1 VVEVSALDQL
11 DYYLTS
17 LDELGGI
24 LIDADQSASVG
35 KGVLRL
41 TLGTILASKGAIFLY
56 HHKNDEL
63 SILASQGL
71 KKRKP
76 FSSPKKL
83 TDQSVKHR
91 YGHID
96 LERPP
101 TWITG
106 ELKKC
111 ILESGAK
118 IMVPLFHKD
127 RLLGLL
133 CVGKKFMGE
142 AYTNAEIKILEIVA
156 NHLTKALYNYELIQ
170 SVDEKGK
177 QLNLKLLELE
187 TLFDIS
193 VAISSVLDVD
203 ELGEEI
209 LWRSVGILNASKG
222 MMLMPKEN
230 SPILEPN
237 SSFNWEE
244 TTVLISKKLTIFKK
258 IEDLKSGVILAPG
271 DKNSLQ
277 KKLGED
283 HIIIAPLQAKG
294 TVLGYMLLCNKE
306 TRHGVEAFT
315 KMDLDL
321 LSALCNQAAVAL
333 DNARLFRDIK
343 EAKQFNESILGSIA
357 TGVIT
362 LDPLGEIDSINQAG
376 IKILKTKM
384 DEIVGNHYMY
394 MFEKDADIIGLI
406 QKVEIENTIHSE
418 INMSFLTVSKDAVVN
433 VSAAPRIDI
442 GGNIKGLVIAIEDIT
457 DVSKVKNT
465 FKRYVSKQV
474 VDELLDDDS
483 KLNLGG
489 EKREVTIL
497 FSDIR
502 GFTSMSEKMSPENVV
517 SSLNEYFSD
526 MIDIVFKYNG
536 TLDKI
541 IGDELMIVYGAPI
554 SAENDTERAVT
565 TAVEMQKQITRL
577 NKIRKKRKDP
587 PITVGI
593 GINRGVVVSGN
604 VGSRDMMDYTVI
616 GDTVNL
622 GARLCSAAGPGEI
635 LVSSS
640 AWKET
645 RKLYSYKELEPIKV
659 KGKKNKVSVYRIEYE
674 SKKLVLKGQNPTKK

>member
-1 VVEVSALDQL
+1 VVEVSAVDQL

-17 LDELGGI
+17 LDELGEI

-41 TLGTILASKGAIFLY
+41 TLGTVMASKGAIFLY
-56 HHKNDEL
+56 HHNSDQL

-71 KKRKP
+71 KKRNP

-83 TDQSVKHR
+83 SSESVKHR
-91 YGHID
+91 YGHIE
-96 LERPP
+96 LESPP
-101 TWITG
+101 SWITG

-111 ILESGAK
+111 ILESGGK
-118 IMVPLFHKD
+118 ILAPLFHKD

-156 NHLTKALYNYELIQ
+156 SHLTKALYNYELIQ
-170 SVDEKGK
+170 NVDEKGK

-237 SSFNWEE
+237 SSFNWEDSDA
-244 TTVLISKKLTIFKK
+244 LISKKLTIFKK
-258 IEDLKSGVILAPG
+258 IDDSKSGVILTPE

-283 HIIIAPLQAKG
+283 HVIIAPIQAKENI
-294 TVLGYMLLCNKE
+294 LGYMVLCNKE

-315 KMDLDL
+315 QTDLDL
-321 LSALCNQAAVAL
+321 LSALCNQGAVAL
-333 DNARLFRDIK
+333 DNARLFKDIT

-362 LDPLGEIDSINQAG
+362 LDPLGEIDSINRAG
-376 IKILKTKM
+376 MNILKM
-384 DEIVGNHYMY
+384 NRDETVGNHYMY
-394 MFEKDADIIGLI
+394 LFEKDMEIIGLI
-406 QKVEIENTIHSE
+406 QRVEMENTTHSE
-418 INMSFLTVSKDAVVN
+418 INMSFLTVSKEAVVN
-433 VSAAPRIDI
+433 VSAAPRIDPN
-442 GGNIKGLVIAIEDIT
+442 GSVRGLVIAIEDIT

-474 VDELLDDDS
+474 VDELLDDDA

-489 EKREVTIL
+489 EEREVTIL

-502 GFTSMSEKMSPENVV
+502 GFTSMSENMSPENVV
-517 SSLNEYFSD
+517 STLNEYFSD

-554 SAENDTERAVT
+554 SAEDDTQRAVT
-565 TAVEMQKQITRL
+565 TAVEMQKQIICL
-577 NKIRKKRKDP
+577 NKKRKKRKDM
-587 PITVGI
+587 PISAGI
-593 GINRGVVVSGN
+593 GINRGIVVSGN
-604 VGSRDMMDYTVI
+604 IGSRDMMDYTVI

-635 LVSSS
+635 LVSSTV
-640 AWKET
+640 WKET
-645 RKLYSYKELEPIKV
+645 QKYYSYKKLEPIKV
-659 KGKKNKVSVYRIEYE
+659 KGKKNKVSIYRIEHD
-674 SKKLVLKGQNPTKK
+674 G

>member
-1 VVEVSALDQL
+1 MVEVSALDQL

-17 LDELGGI
+17 LGELGEI
-24 LIDADQSASVG
+24 LIDADKSASVG

-41 TLGTILASKGAIFLY
+41 TLGTVMASKGAIFLY
-56 HHKNDEL
+56 HHKSDQL

-71 KKRKP
+71 KKRNL

-83 TDQSVKHR
+83 SSQSVKHR
-91 YGHID
+91 YGHIE
-96 LERPP
+96 LAPP
-101 TWITG
+101 PSWITG

-111 ILESGAK
+111 ILESGGK
-118 IMVPLFHKD
+118 ILAPLFHKD

-142 AYTNAEIKILEIVA
+142 AYTGAEIKILEIVA

-170 SVDEKGK
+170 NVDEKGK

-237 SSFNWEE
+237 SSFNWEGFDA
-244 TTVLISKKLTIFKK
+244 LISKKLTIFKK
-258 IEDLKSGVILAPG
+258 IEDSKSGVILTPG

-283 HIIIAPLQAKG
+283 HVIIVPIQAKENI
-294 TVLGYMLLCNKE
+294 LGYMVLCNKE
-306 TRHGVEAFT
+306 TRHGVDAFT
-315 KMDLDL
+315 QTDLDL
-321 LSALCNQAAVAL
+321 LSALCNQGAVAL
-333 DNARLFRDIK
+333 DNARLFKDIT

-362 LDPLGEIDSINQAG
+362 LDPLGEIDSINRAG
-376 IKILKTKM
+376 MNILKMNK
-384 DEIVGNHYMY
+384 DETVGNHYMY
-394 MFEKDADIIGLI
+394 LFEKDMEIIGLI
-406 QKVEIENTIHSE
+406 QKVEMDNATHSE
-418 INMSFLTVSKDAVVN
+418 INMSFLTVSKETVVN
-433 VSAAPRIDI
+433 VSAAPRIDPS
-442 GGNIKGLVIAIEDIT
+442 GSVRGLVIAIEDIT

-474 VDELLDDDS
+474 VDELLDDDA

-489 EKREVTIL
+489 EEREVTIL

-502 GFTSMSEKMSPENVV
+502 GFTSMSENMSPENVV
-517 SSLNEYFSD
+517 STLNEYFSD

-554 SAENDTERAVT
+554 SAEDDTQRAVA
-565 TAVEMQKQITRL
+565 TAVEMQKQIIRL
-577 NKIRKKRKDP
+577 NKKRRKRKEI
-587 PITVGI
+587 PISAGI
-593 GINRGVVVSGN
+593 GINRGIVVSGN
-604 VGSRDMMDYTVI
+604 IGSRDMMDYTVI

-635 LVSSS
+635 LVSSTV
-640 AWKET
+640 WKET
-645 RKLYSYKELEPIKV
+645 PKHYSYKKLEPIKV
-659 KGKKNKVSVYRIEYE
+659 KGKKNKVSVYLIEHD
-674 SKKLVLKGQNPTKK
+674 S

>member
-1 VVEVSALDQL
+1 MVEVSAVDQL

-17 LDELGGI
+17 LDELGEI

-41 TLGTILASKGAIFLY
+41 TLGTVMASKGAIFLY
-56 HHKNDEL
+56 HPKSDQL

-71 KKRKP
+71 KKRNP
-76 FSSPKKL
+76 FPSPKNLSDKSL
-83 TDQSVKHR
+83 KHR

-96 LERPP
+96 LDKNHS
-101 TWITG
+101 WITG
-106 ELKKC
+106 KLKKC
-111 ILESGAK
+111 ILELSAK
-118 IMVPLFHKD
+118 ILVPLFHKD
-127 RLLGLL
+127 RLLGAL

-142 AYTNAEIKILEIVA
+142 AYTSAEIKILEIVA

-170 SVDEKGK
+170 NVDEKGK

-237 SSFNWEE
+237 SSFNWED
-244 TTVLISKKLTIFKK
+244 TDALISKKLTIFKK
-258 IEDLKSGVILAPG
+258 IDDSKLGAILTPE

-283 HIIIAPLQAKG
+283 HVIIAPIQAKENI
-294 TVLGYMLLCNKE
+294 LGYMVLCNKE

-315 KMDLDL
+315 QTDLDL
-321 LSALCNQAAVAL
+321 LSALCNQGAVAL
-333 DNARLFRDIK
+333 DNARLFKDIT

-357 TGVIT
+357 TSVIT
-362 LDPLGEIDSINQAG
+362 LDPLGEIDSINEAG
-376 IKILKTKM
+376 MNILKM
-384 DEIVGNHYMY
+384 NRDEIIGNHYMY
-394 MFEKDADIIGLI
+394 LFEKDMEIIGLI
-406 QKVEIENTIHSE
+406 QMTEMENTIHSE
-418 INMSFLTVSKDAVVN
+418 INMPFLTVSKEAVVN
-433 VSAAPRIDI
+433 VSVAPRIDPS
-442 GGNIKGLVIAIEDIT
+442 GSVRGLVIAIEDIT

-474 VDELLDDDS
+474 VDELLDDDA

-489 EKREVTIL
+489 EEREVTIL

-502 GFTSMSEKMSPENVV
+502 GFTSMSENMSPENVV
-517 SSLNEYFSD
+517 STLNEYFSD

-554 SAENDTERAVT
+554 SAKDDTQRAVT

-577 NKIRKKRKDP
+577 NNKRKKRNDM
-587 PITVGI
+587 PISAGI
-593 GINRGVVVSGN
+593 GINRGIVVSGN
-604 VGSRDMMDYTVI
+604 IGSRDMMDYTVI

-622 GARLCSAAGPGEI
+622 GARLCSAAGSGEI
-635 LVSSS
+635 LVSSTV
-640 AWKET
+640 WKET
-645 RKLYSYKELEPIKV
+645 QKHYSYKKLEPIKV
-659 KGKKNKVSVYRIEYE
+659 KGKKNKVGVYRIDHD
-674 SKKLVLKGQNPTKK
+674 G

>member
-1 VVEVSALDQL
+1 MVEVSAVDQL

-17 LDELGGI
+17 LDELGEI

-41 TLGTILASKGAIFLY
+41 TLGTVMASKGAIFLY
-56 HHKNDEL
+56 HPKSDQL

-71 KKRKP
+71 KKRNP
-76 FSSPKKL
+76 FSSPKNLSDKSL
-83 TDQSVKHR
+83 KHR

-96 LERPP
+96 LDKNHS
-101 TWITG
+101 WITG

-111 ILESGAK
+111 ILELSAK
-118 IMVPLFHKD
+118 ILVPLFHKD
-127 RLLGLL
+127 RLFGVL

-142 AYTNAEIKILEIVA
+142 AYTSAEIKILEIVA

-170 SVDEKGK
+170 NVDEKGK

-237 SSFNWEE
+237 SSFNWED
-244 TTVLISKKLTIFKK
+244 TDALISKKLTIFKK
-258 IEDLKSGVILAPG
+258 IDDSKSGAILTPE

-283 HIIIAPLQAKG
+283 HVIIAPIQAKENI
-294 TVLGYMLLCNKE
+294 LGYMVLCIKE

-315 KMDLDL
+315 QTDLDL
-321 LSALCNQAAVAL
+321 LSALCNQGAVAL
-333 DNARLFRDIK
+333 DNARLFKDIT

-357 TGVIT
+357 TSVIT
-362 LDPLGEIDSINQAG
+362 LDPLGEIDSINEAG
-376 IKILKTKM
+376 MNILKM
-384 DEIVGNHYMY
+384 NRDEIIGNHYMY
-394 MFEKDADIIGLI
+394 LFEKDMEIIGLI
-406 QKVEIENTIHSE
+406 QMTEMENTIHSE
-418 INMSFLTVSKDAVVN
+418 INMSFLTVSKEAVVN
-433 VSAAPRIDI
+433 VSVAPRIDPS
-442 GGNIKGLVIAIEDIT
+442 GSVRGLVIAIEDIT

-474 VDELLDDDS
+474 VDELLDDDA

-489 EKREVTIL
+489 EEREVTIL

-502 GFTSMSEKMSPENVV
+502 GFTSMSENMSPENVV
-517 SSLNEYFSD
+517 STLNEYFSD

-554 SAENDTERAVT
+554 SAKDDTQRAVT

-577 NKIRKKRKDP
+577 NNKRKKRNDM
-587 PITVGI
+587 PISAGI
-593 GINRGVVVSGN
+593 GINRGIVVSGN
-604 VGSRDMMDYTVI
+604 IGSRDMMDYTVI

-622 GARLCSAAGPGEI
+622 GARLCSAAGSGEI
-635 LVSSS
+635 LVSSTV
-640 AWKET
+640 WKET
-645 RKLYSYKELEPIKV
+645 QKHHSYKELEPIKV
-659 KGKKNKVSVYRIEYE
+659 KGKKNKVGVYRIEYDGWGRPTT
-674 SKKLVLKGQNPTKK
+674 KLT

>member
-1 VVEVSALDQL
+1 MVEVSALDQL

-17 LDELGGI
+17 LGELGEI
-24 LIDADQSASVG
+24 LIDADKSASVG

-41 TLGTILASKGAIFLY
+41 TLGTVMASKGAIFLY
-56 HHKNDEL
+56 HHKSDQL

-71 KKRKP
+71 KKRNL

-83 TDQSVKHR
+83 SSQSVKHR
-91 YGHID
+91 YGHIE
-96 LERPP
+96 LAPP
-101 TWITG
+101 PSWITG

-111 ILESGAK
+111 ILESGGK
-118 IMVPLFHKD
+118 ILAPLFHKD

-142 AYTNAEIKILEIVA
+142 AYTGAEIKILEIVA

-170 SVDEKGK
+170 NVDEKGK

-237 SSFNWEE
+237 SSFNWEGFDA
-244 TTVLISKKLTIFKK
+244 LISKKLTIFKK
-258 IEDLKSGVILAPG
+258 IEDSKSGVILTPG

-283 HIIIAPLQAKG
+283 HVIIVPIQTKENI
-294 TVLGYMLLCNKE
+294 LGYMVLCNKE
-306 TRHGVEAFT
+306 TRHGVDAFT
-315 KMDLDL
+315 QTDLDL
-321 LSALCNQAAVAL
+321 LSALCNQGAVAL
-333 DNARLFRDIK
+333 DNARLFKDIT

-362 LDPLGEIDSINQAG
+362 LDPLGEIDSINRAG
-376 IKILKTKM
+376 MNILKMNKEET
-384 DEIVGNHYMY
+384 VGNHYMY
-394 MFEKDADIIGLI
+394 LFEKDMEIIGLI
-406 QKVEIENTIHSE
+406 QKVEMDNATHSE
-418 INMSFLTVSKDAVVN
+418 INMSFLTVSKETVVN
-433 VSAAPRIDI
+433 VSAAPRIDPS
-442 GGNIKGLVIAIEDIT
+442 GSVRGLVIAIEDIT

-474 VDELLDDDS
+474 VDELLDDDA

-489 EKREVTIL
+489 EEREVTIL

-502 GFTSMSEKMSPENVV
+502 GFTSMSENMSPENVV
-517 SSLNEYFSD
+517 STLNEYFSD

-554 SAENDTERAVT
+554 SAEDDTQRAVA
-565 TAVEMQKQITRL
+565 TAVEMQKQIIRL
-577 NKIRKKRKDP
+577 NKKRRKRKEI
-587 PITVGI
+587 PISAGI
-593 GINRGVVVSGN
+593 GINRGIVVSGN
-604 VGSRDMMDYTVI
+604 IGSRDMMDYTVI

-622 GARLCSAAGPGEI
+622 GARLCSAAGAGEI
-635 LVSSS
+635 LVSSTV
-640 AWKET
+640 WKET
-645 RKLYSYKELEPIKV
+645 PKHYSYKKLEPIKV
-659 KGKKNKVSVYRIEYE
+659 KGKKNKVSVYLIEHD
-674 SKKLVLKGQNPTKK
+674 S

>member
-1 VVEVSALDQL
+1 MVEVSAVDQL

-17 LDELGGI
+17 LDELGEI

-41 TLGTILASKGAIFLY
+41 TLGTVMASKGAIFLY
-56 HHKNDEL
+56 HPKSDQL

-71 KKRKP
+71 KKRNP
-76 FSSPKKL
+76 FPSPKNLSDKSL
-83 TDQSVKHR
+83 KHR

-96 LERPP
+96 LDKNHS
-101 TWITG
+101 WITG
-106 ELKKC
+106 KLKKC
-111 ILESGAK
+111 ILELSAK
-118 IMVPLFHKD
+118 ILVPLFHKD
-127 RLLGLL
+127 RLLGVL

-142 AYTNAEIKILEIVA
+142 AYTSAEIKILEIVA

-170 SVDEKGK
+170 NVDEKGK

-237 SSFNWEE
+237 SSFNWED
-244 TTVLISKKLTIFKK
+244 TDALISKKLTIFKK
-258 IEDLKSGVILAPG
+258 IDDSKLGAILTPE

-283 HIIIAPLQAKG
+283 HVIISPIQAKENI
-294 TVLGYMLLCNKE
+294 LGYMVLCNKE

-315 KMDLDL
+315 QTDLDL
-321 LSALCNQAAVAL
+321 LSALCNQGAVAL
-333 DNARLFRDIK
+333 DNARLFKDIT

-357 TGVIT
+357 TSVIT
-362 LDPLGEIDSINQAG
+362 LDPLGEIDSINEAG
-376 IKILKTKM
+376 MNILKM
-384 DEIVGNHYMY
+384 NRDEIIGNHYMY
-394 MFEKDADIIGLI
+394 LFEKDMEIIGLI
-406 QKVEIENTIHSE
+406 QMTEMENTIHSE
-418 INMSFLTVSKDAVVN
+418 INMPFLTVSKEAVVN
-433 VSAAPRIDI
+433 VSVAPRIDPS
-442 GGNIKGLVIAIEDIT
+442 GSVRGLVIAIEDIT

-474 VDELLDDDS
+474 VDELLDDDA

-489 EKREVTIL
+489 EEREVTIL

-502 GFTSMSEKMSPENVV
+502 GFTSMSENMSPENVV
-517 SSLNEYFSD
+517 STLNEYFSD

-554 SAENDTERAVT
+554 SAKDDTQRAVT

-577 NKIRKKRKDP
+577 NNKRKKRNDM
-587 PITVGI
+587 PISAGI
-593 GINRGVVVSGN
+593 GINRGIVVSGN
-604 VGSRDMMDYTVI
+604 IGSRDMMDYTVI

-622 GARLCSAAGPGEI
+622 GARLCSAAGSGEI
-635 LVSSS
+635 LVSSTV
-640 AWKET
+640 WKET
-645 RKLYSYKELEPIKV
+645 QKHYSYKKLEPIKV
-659 KGKKNKVSVYRIEYE
+659 KGKKNKVGVYRIDHD
-674 SKKLVLKGQNPTKK
+674 G

>member
-1 VVEVSALDQL
+1 VVDVGLSDQF
-11 DYYLTS
+11 DYYLGS
-17 LDELGGI
+17 LGELGEI

-41 TLGTILASKGAIFLY
+41 TLGTVMASKGAIFLY
-56 HHKNDEL
+56 HPNKNEL

-71 KKRKP
+71 KKI
-76 FSSPKKL
+76 FSFTPPKKL
-83 TDQSVKHR
+83 ISESIKFRHD
-91 YGHID
+91 HIELD
-96 LERPP
+96 KTPR
-101 TWITG
+101 WITG
-106 ELKKC
+106 ELKKNINELAIK
-111 ILESGAK
+111 IL
-118 IMVPLFHKD
+118 VPLFHKD

-142 AYTNAEIKILEIVA
+142 AYTDAEIKILEIVA
-156 NHLTKALYNYELIQ
+156 SHLTKALYNYELIQ
-170 SVDEKGK
+170 NVDEKGK

-237 SSFNWEE
+237 SSFNWEDSDA
-244 TTVLISKKLTIFKK
+244 LISKKLTIFKK
-258 IEDLKSGVILAPG
+258 IDDSKSGVILTPE

-283 HIIIAPLQAKG
+283 HVIIAPIQAKENI
-294 TVLGYMLLCNKE
+294 LGYMVLCNKE

-315 KMDLDL
+315 QTDLDL
-321 LSALCNQAAVAL
+321 LSALCNQGAVAL
-333 DNARLFRDIK
+333 DNARLFKDIT

-362 LDPLGEIDSINQAG
+362 LDPLGEIDSINRAG
-376 IKILKTKM
+376 MNILKM
-384 DEIVGNHYMY
+384 NRDETVGNHYMY
-394 MFEKDADIIGLI
+394 LFEKDMEIIGLI
-406 QKVEIENTIHSE
+406 QRVEMENTTHSE
-418 INMSFLTVSKDAVVN
+418 INMSFLTVSKEAVVN
-433 VSAAPRIDI
+433 VSAAPRIDPN
-442 GGNIKGLVIAIEDIT
+442 GSVRGLVVAIEDIT

-474 VDELLDDDS
+474 VDELLDDDA

-489 EKREVTIL
+489 EEREVTIL

-502 GFTSMSEKMSPENVV
+502 GFTSMSENMSPENVV
-517 SSLNEYFSD
+517 STLNEYFSD

-554 SAENDTERAVT
+554 SAEDDTQRAVT
-565 TAVEMQKQITRL
+565 TAVEMQKQIICL
-577 NKIRKKRKDP
+577 NKKRKKRKDM
-587 PITVGI
+587 PISAGI
-593 GINRGVVVSGN
+593 GINRGIVVSGN
-604 VGSRDMMDYTVI
+604 IGSRDMMDYTVI

-635 LVSSS
+635 LVSSTV
-640 AWKET
+640 WKET
-645 RKLYSYKELEPIKV
+645 QKYYSYKKLEPIKV
-659 KGKKNKVSVYRIEYE
+659 KGKKNKVSIYRIEHD
-674 SKKLVLKGQNPTKK
+674 G

>member
-1 VVEVSALDQL
+1 VVEVSAIDQL

-17 LDELGGI
+17 LDELGEI

-41 TLGTILASKGAIFLY
+41 TLGTVMASKGAIFLY
-56 HHKNDEL
+56 HHKSDQL

-71 KKRKP
+71 KKRNP

-83 TDQSVKHR
+83 SSQSVKHR
-91 YGHID
+91 YGHIE
-96 LERPP
+96 LVPP
-101 TWITG
+101 PSWITG

-111 ILESGAK
+111 ILESGGK
-118 IMVPLFHKD
+118 ILAPLFHKD

-142 AYTNAEIKILEIVA
+142 AYTGAEIKILEIVA

-170 SVDEKGK
+170 NVDEKGK

-237 SSFNWEE
+237 SSFNWEGFDA
-244 TTVLISKKLTIFKK
+244 LISKKLTIFKK
-258 IEDLKSGVILAPG
+258 IEDSKSGAILTPG

-283 HIIIAPLQAKG
+283 HVIIAPIQAKENI
-294 TVLGYMLLCNKE
+294 LGYMVLCNKE
-306 TRHGVEAFT
+306 TRHGVDAFT
-315 KMDLDL
+315 QTDLDL
-321 LSALCNQAAVAL
+321 LSALCNQGAVAL
-333 DNARLFRDIK
+333 DNARLFKDIT

-362 LDPLGEIDSINQAG
+362 LDPLGEIDSINRAG
-376 IKILKTKM
+376 MNILKMNK
-384 DEIVGNHYMY
+384 DETVGNHYMY
-394 MFEKDADIIGLI
+394 LFEKDMEIIGLI
-406 QKVEIENTIHSE
+406 QRVEMDNATHSE
-418 INMSFLTVSKDAVVN
+418 INMSFLTVSKETVVN
-433 VSAAPRIDI
+433 VSAAPRIDPS
-442 GGNIKGLVIAIEDIT
+442 GSVRGLVIAIEDIT

-474 VDELLDDDS
+474 VDELLDDDA

-489 EKREVTIL
+489 EEREVTIL

-502 GFTSMSEKMSPENVV
+502 GFTSMSENMSPESVV
-517 SSLNEYFSD
+517 STLNEYFSD

-554 SAENDTERAVT
+554 SAEDDTQRAVT
-565 TAVEMQKQITRL
+565 TAVEMQKQIIRL
-577 NKIRKKRKDP
+577 NKKRRKRKEI
-587 PITVGI
+587 PISAGI
-593 GINRGVVVSGN
+593 GINRGIVVSGN
-604 VGSRDMMDYTVI
+604 IGSRDMMDYTVI

-635 LVSSS
+635 LVSSTV
-640 AWKET
+640 WKET
-645 RKLYSYKELEPIKV
+645 PKHYSYKKLEPIKV
-659 KGKKNKVSVYRIEYE
+659 KGKKNKVSVYLIEHD
-674 SKKLVLKGQNPTKK
+674 S

>member
-1 VVEVSALDQL
+1 MVEVSAVDQL

-17 LDELGGI
+17 LDELGEI

-41 TLGTILASKGAIFLY
+41 TLGTVMASKGAIFLY
-56 HHKNDEL
+56 HHKSDQL

-71 KKRKP
+71 KKRNP

-83 TDQSVKHR
+83 SSQSVKHR
-91 YGHID
+91 YGHIE
-96 LERPP
+96 LVPP
-101 TWITG
+101 PSWITG

-111 ILESGAK
+111 ILESGGK
-118 IMVPLFHKD
+118 ILAPLFHKD

-142 AYTNAEIKILEIVA
+142 AYTGAEIKILEIVA

-170 SVDEKGK
+170 NVDEKGK

-237 SSFNWEE
+237 SSFNWEGFDA
-244 TTVLISKKLTIFKK
+244 LISKKLTIFKK
-258 IEDLKSGVILAPG
+258 IEDSKSGAILTPG

-283 HIIIAPLQAKG
+283 HVIIAPIQAKENI
-294 TVLGYMLLCNKE
+294 LGYMVLCNKE
-306 TRHGVEAFT
+306 TRHGVDAFT
-315 KMDLDL
+315 QTDLDL
-321 LSALCNQAAVAL
+321 LSALCNQGAVAL
-333 DNARLFRDIK
+333 DNARLFKDIT

-362 LDPLGEIDSINQAG
+362 LDPLGEIDSINRAG
-376 IKILKTKM
+376 MNILKMNK
-384 DEIVGNHYMY
+384 DETVGNHYMY
-394 MFEKDADIIGLI
+394 LFEKDMEIIGLI
-406 QKVEIENTIHSE
+406 QRVEMDNATHSE
-418 INMSFLTVSKDAVVN
+418 INMSFLTVSKETVVN
-433 VSAAPRIDI
+433 VSAAPRIDPS
-442 GGNIKGLVIAIEDIT
+442 GSVRGLVIAIEDIT

-474 VDELLDDDS
+474 VDELLDDDA

-489 EKREVTIL
+489 EEREVTIL

-502 GFTSMSEKMSPENVV
+502 GFTSMSENMSPESVV
-517 SSLNEYFSD
+517 STLNEYFSD

-554 SAENDTERAVT
+554 SAEDDTQRAVT
-565 TAVEMQKQITRL
+565 TAVEMQKQIIRL
-577 NKIRKKRKDP
+577 NKKRRKRKEI
-587 PITVGI
+587 PISAGI
-593 GINRGVVVSGN
+593 GINRGIVVSGN
-604 VGSRDMMDYTVI
+604 IGSRDMMDYTVI

-635 LVSSS
+635 LVSSTV
-640 AWKET
+640 WKET
-645 RKLYSYKELEPIKV
+645 PKHYSYKKLEPIKV
-659 KGKKNKVSVYRIEYE
+659 KGKKNKVSVYLIEHD
-674 SKKLVLKGQNPTKK
+674 S

>member
-1 VVEVSALDQL
+1 VVEVSPLDQL

-17 LDELGGI
+17 LGELGEI

-41 TLGTILASKGAIFLY
+41 TLGTVMASKGAIFLY
-56 HHKNDEL
+56 HQKNEEL

-76 FSSPKKL
+76 FSPPRKL
-83 TDQSVKHR
+83 IDQSIKYR
-91 YGHID
+91 YSH
-96 LERPP
+96 LELEKPP
-101 TWITG
+101 AWITG

-142 AYTNAEIKILEIVA
+142 AYTDAEIKIIEIVA

-170 SVDEKGK
+170 NVDEKGK

-230 SPILEPN
+230 SPILEPS
-237 SSFNWEE
+237 SSFNWD
-244 TTVLISKKLTIFKK
+244 VFDALISKKLTIFKK
-258 IEDLKSGVILAPG
+258 IEDSKSGVILTPG

-277 KKLGED
+277 KKLGEE
-283 HIIIAPLQAKG
+283 HVIIAPIQAKENI
-294 TVLGYMLLCNKE
+294 LGYMVLCNKE

-315 KMDLDL
+315 QTDLGL
-321 LSALCNQAAVAL
+321 LSALCNQGAVAL
-333 DNARLFRDIK
+333 DNARLFKGIT

-376 IKILKTKM
+376 MNILKMNK
-384 DEIVGNHYMY
+384 DETLGNHYMY
-394 MFEKDADIIGLI
+394 LFEKDVEIIGLI
-406 QKVEIENTIHSE
+406 QKTEMENKTHSE
-418 INMSFLTVSKDAVVN
+418 INMSFLTAAKESVVN
-433 VSAAPRIDI
+433 VSVAPRIDPS
-442 GGNIKGLVIAIEDIT
+442 GSVRGLVIAIEDIT

-474 VDELLDDDS
+474 VDELLDDDA

-489 EKREVTIL
+489 EEREVTIL

-502 GFTSMSEKMSPENVV
+502 GFTSMSENMSPESVV
-517 SSLNEYFSD
+517 STLNEYFSD

-554 SAENDTERAVT
+554 SAEDDTQRAVT
-565 TAVEMQKQITRL
+565 TAVEMQKQIIRL
-577 NKIRKKRKDP
+577 NKKRRKRKEI
-587 PITVGI
+587 PISAGI
-593 GINRGVVVSGN
+593 GINRGIVVSGN
-604 VGSRDMMDYTVI
+604 IGSRDMMDYTVI

-635 LVSSS
+635 LVSSTV
-640 AWKET
+640 WKET
-645 RKLYSYKELEPIKV
+645 PKHYSYKKLEPIKV
-659 KGKKNKVSVYRIEYE
+659 KGKKNKVSVYLIEHD
-674 SKKLVLKGQNPTKK
+674 S

>member
-1 VVEVSALDQL
+1 MVEVSAVDQL

-17 LDELGGI
+17 LDELGEI

-41 TLGTILASKGAIFLY
+41 TLGTVMASKGAIFLY
-56 HHKNDEL
+56 HHSSDQL

-71 KKRKP
+71 KKRNP

-83 TDQSVKHR
+83 SSQSAKHR
-91 YGHID
+91 YGHIK
-96 LERPP
+96 LESPLS
-101 TWITG
+101 WITG

-111 ILESGAK
+111 ILESGGK
-118 IMVPLFHKD
+118 ILAPLFHKD
-127 RLLGLL
+127 RLFGLL
-133 CVGKKFMGE
+133 CVGKKLTGE

-156 NHLTKALYNYELIQ
+156 SHLTKALYNYELIQ
-170 SVDEKGK
+170 NVDEKGK

-237 SSFNWEE
+237 SSFNWEDSDA
-244 TTVLISKKLTIFKK
+244 LISKKLTIFKK
-258 IEDLKSGVILAPG
+258 IDDSKSGVILTPE

-283 HIIIAPLQAKG
+283 HVIIAPIQAKENI
-294 TVLGYMLLCNKE
+294 LGYMVLCNKE

-315 KMDLDL
+315 QTDLDL
-321 LSALCNQAAVAL
+321 LSALCNQGAVAL
-333 DNARLFRDIK
+333 DNARLFKDIT

-362 LDPLGEIDSINQAG
+362 LDPLGEIDSINRAG
-376 IKILKTKM
+376 MNILKMNK
-384 DEIVGNHYMY
+384 DETLGNHYMY
-394 MFEKDADIIGLI
+394 LFEKDVEIIGLI
-406 QKVEIENTIHSE
+406 QKTEMENKTHSE
-418 INMSFLTVSKDAVVN
+418 INMSFLTAAKEAVVN
-433 VSAAPRIDI
+433 VSVAPRIDPS
-442 GGNIKGLVIAIEDIT
+442 GSVRGLVIAIEDIT

-474 VDELLDDDS
+474 VDELLDDDA

-489 EKREVTIL
+489 EEREVTIL

-502 GFTSMSEKMSPENVV
+502 GFTSMSENMSPESVV
-517 SSLNEYFSD
+517 STLNEYFSD

-554 SAENDTERAVT
+554 SAKDDTQRAVI

-577 NKIRKKRKDP
+577 NKQRKKRKDMP
-587 PITVGI
+587 VSAGI

-604 VGSRDMMDYTVI
+604 IGSRDMMDYTVI

-635 LVSSS
+635 LVSSTV
-640 AWKET
+640 WKET
-645 RKLYSYKELEPIKV
+645 QKDHSYKKLEPIKV
-659 KGKKNKVSVYRIEYE
+659 KGKKNKVSVYRIEYD
-674 SKKLVLKGQNPTKK
+674 G

>member
-1 VVEVSALDQL
+1 VVDVGLSDQF
-11 DYYLTS
+11 DYYLGS
-17 LDELGGI
+17 LGELGEI

-41 TLGTILASKGAIFLY
+41 TLGTVMASKGAIFLY
-56 HHKNDEL
+56 HHSSDQL

-71 KKRKP
+71 KKRNP

-83 TDQSVKHR
+83 PSQSAKHR
-91 YGHID
+91 YGHIE
-96 LERPP
+96 LESPP
-101 TWITG
+101 SWITG

-111 ILESGAK
+111 ILESGGK
-118 IMVPLFHKD
+118 ILAPLFHKD

-142 AYTNAEIKILEIVA
+142 AYTDAEIKILEIVA
-156 NHLTKALYNYELIQ
+156 SHLTKALYNYELIQ
-170 SVDEKGK
+170 NVDEKGK

-237 SSFNWEE
+237 SSFNWEDSDA
-244 TTVLISKKLTIFKK
+244 LISKKLTIFKK
-258 IEDLKSGVILAPG
+258 IDDSKSGVILTPE

-283 HIIIAPLQAKG
+283 HVIIAPIQAKENI
-294 TVLGYMLLCNKE
+294 LGYMVLCNKE

-315 KMDLDL
+315 QTDLDL
-321 LSALCNQAAVAL
+321 LSALCNQGAVAL
-333 DNARLFRDIK
+333 DNARLFKDIT

-362 LDPLGEIDSINQAG
+362 LDPLGEIDSINRAG
-376 IKILKTKM
+376 MNILKM
-384 DEIVGNHYMY
+384 NRDETVGNHYMY
-394 MFEKDADIIGLI
+394 LFEKDMEIIGLI
-406 QKVEIENTIHSE
+406 QRVEMENTTHSE
-418 INMSFLTVSKDAVVN
+418 INMSFLTVSKEAVVN
-433 VSAAPRIDI
+433 VSAAPRIDPN
-442 GGNIKGLVIAIEDIT
+442 GSVRGLVVAIEDIT

-474 VDELLDDDS
+474 VDELLDDDA

-489 EKREVTIL
+489 EEREVTIL

-502 GFTSMSEKMSPENVV
+502 GFTSMSENMSPENVV
-517 SSLNEYFSD
+517 STLNEYFSD

-554 SAENDTERAVT
+554 SAEDDTQRAVT
-565 TAVEMQKQITRL
+565 TAVEMQKQIICL
-577 NKIRKKRKDP
+577 NKKRKKRKDM
-587 PITVGI
+587 PISAGI
-593 GINRGVVVSGN
+593 GINRGIVVSGN
-604 VGSRDMMDYTVI
+604 IGSRDMMDYTVI

-635 LVSSS
+635 LVSSTV
-640 AWKET
+640 WKET
-645 RKLYSYKELEPIKV
+645 QKYYSYKKLEPIKV
-659 KGKKNKVSVYRIEYE
+659 KGKKNKVSIYRIEHD
-674 SKKLVLKGQNPTKK
+674 G

>member
-1 VVEVSALDQL
+1 MVEVNALDQL

-17 LDELGGI
+17 LDELGEI
-24 LIDADQSASVG
+24 LIDADQSASVS

-41 TLGTILASKGAIFLY
+41 TLGTVMASKGAIFLY
-56 HHKNDEL
+56 HHEGDQL
-63 SILASQGL
+63 SILAAQGL
-71 KKRKP
+71 KKEAP
-76 FSSPKKL
+76 LSSPRNL
-83 TDQSVKHR
+83 SGQCLKHR
-91 YGHID
+91 YSHIELD
-96 LERPP
+96 ENQS
-101 TWITG
+101 WITG

-111 ILESGAK
+111 ILELGAK
-118 IMVPLFHKD
+118 ILVPLFHKD

-142 AYTNAEIKILEIVA
+142 SYTSAEIKILKIVA

-170 SVDEKGK
+170 NVDEKGK

-237 SSFNWEE
+237 SSFNWED
-244 TTVLISKKLTIFKK
+244 TDVLISKKLTIFKK
-258 IEDLKSGVILAPG
+258 IDDIKSGIILTPE

-277 KKLGED
+277 KKLGEH
-283 HIIIAPLQAKG
+283 HIIIAPIRAKDNI
-294 TVLGYMLLCNKE
+294 LGYMVLCNKE

-315 KMDLDL
+315 QTDLDL
-321 LSALCNQAAVAL
+321 LSALCNQGAVAL
-333 DNARLFRDIK
+333 DNARLFKDIT

-357 TGVIT
+357 TSVIT

-376 IKILKTKM
+376 MNILKM
-384 DEIVGNHYMY
+384 NSDEIIGNHYMY
-394 MFEKDADIIGLI
+394 LFEKDMEIIGLI
-406 QKVEIENTIHSE
+406 QMTEMENKIHSE
-418 INMSFLTVSKDAVVN
+418 INMSFLTVSKEAVVN
-433 VSAAPRIDI
+433 VSVAPRIDPS
-442 GGNIKGLVIAIEDIT
+442 GSVRGLVIAIEDIT

-474 VDELLDDDS
+474 VDELLNDDA

-489 EKREVTIL
+489 EEREVTIL

-502 GFTSMSEKMSPENVV
+502 GFTSMSENMSPENVV
-517 SSLNEYFSD
+517 STLNEYFSD

-554 SAENDTERAVT
+554 SAEDDTQRAVT
-565 TAVEMQKQITRL
+565 TAVEMQKQIICL
-577 NKIRKKRKDP
+577 NKKRKKRKDI
-587 PITVGI
+587 PISAGI
-593 GINRGVVVSGN
+593 GINRGIVVSGN
-604 VGSRDMMDYTVI
+604 IGSRDMMDYTVI

-635 LVSSS
+635 LVSS
-640 AWKET
+640 AVWKET
-645 RKLYSYKELEPIKV
+645 QKHCSYKELEPIKV
-659 KGKKNKVSVYRIEYE
+659 KGKKNKVGVYRIEHD
-674 SKKLVLKGQNPTKK
+674 G

>member
-1 VVEVSALDQL
+1 VVEVSAVDQL

-17 LDELGGI
+17 LDELGEI

-41 TLGTILASKGAIFLY
+41 TLGTVMASKGAIFLY
-56 HHKNDEL
+56 HHSSDQL

-71 KKRKP
+71 KKRNP

-83 TDQSVKHR
+83 PSQSAKHR
-91 YGHID
+91 YGHIE
-96 LERPP
+96 LEISPS
-101 TWITG
+101 WITG

-111 ILESGAK
+111 ILESGGK
-118 IMVPLFHKD
+118 ILAPLFHKD

-156 NHLTKALYNYELIQ
+156 SHLTKALYNYELIQ
-170 SVDEKGK
+170 NVDEKGK

-237 SSFNWEE
+237 SSFNWEDSDA
-244 TTVLISKKLTIFKK
+244 LISKKLTIFKK
-258 IEDLKSGVILAPG
+258 IDDSKSGVILTPEN
-271 DKNSLQ
+271 KNSLQ

-283 HIIIAPLQAKG
+283 HVIIAPIQAKENI
-294 TVLGYMLLCNKE
+294 LGYMVLCNKE

-315 KMDLDL
+315 QTDLDL
-321 LSALCNQAAVAL
+321 LSALCNQGAVAL
-333 DNARLFRDIK
+333 DNARLFKDIT

-362 LDPLGEIDSINQAG
+362 LDPLGEIDSINRAG
-376 IKILKTKM
+376 MNILKM
-384 DEIVGNHYMY
+384 NRDETVGNHYMY
-394 MFEKDADIIGLI
+394 LFEKDMEIIGLI
-406 QKVEIENTIHSE
+406 QRVEMENTTHSE
-418 INMSFLTVSKDAVVN
+418 INMSFLTVSKEAVVN
-433 VSAAPRIDI
+433 VSAAPRIDPN
-442 GGNIKGLVIAIEDIT
+442 GSVRGLVVAIEDIT

-474 VDELLDDDS
+474 VDELLDDDA

-489 EKREVTIL
+489 EEREVTIL

-502 GFTSMSEKMSPENVV
+502 GFTSMSENMSPENVV
-517 SSLNEYFSD
+517 STLNEYFSD

-554 SAENDTERAVT
+554 SAEDDTQRAVT
-565 TAVEMQKQITRL
+565 TAVEMQKQIICL
-577 NKIRKKRKDP
+577 NKKRKKRKDM
-587 PITVGI
+587 PISAGI
-593 GINRGVVVSGN
+593 GINRGIVVSGN
-604 VGSRDMMDYTVI
+604 IGSRDMMDYTVI

-635 LVSSS
+635 LVSSTV
-640 AWKET
+640 WKET
-645 RKLYSYKELEPIKV
+645 QKYYSYKKLEPIKV
-659 KGKKNKVSVYRIEYE
+659 KGKKNKVSIYRIEHD
-674 SKKLVLKGQNPTKK
+674 G

>member
-1 VVEVSALDQL
+1 VVEVSAVDQL

-17 LDELGGI
+17 LDELGEI

-41 TLGTILASKGAIFLY
+41 TLGTVMASKGAIFLY
-56 HHKNDEL
+56 HHKSDQL

-71 KKRKP
+71 KKRNP

-83 TDQSVKHR
+83 SSQSVKHR
-91 YGHID
+91 YGHIE
-96 LERPP
+96 LVPP
-101 TWITG
+101 PSWITG

-111 ILESGAK
+111 ILESGGK
-118 IMVPLFHKD
+118 ILAPLFHKD

-142 AYTNAEIKILEIVA
+142 AYTGAEIKILEIVA

-170 SVDEKGK
+170 NVDEKGK

-237 SSFNWEE
+237 SSFNWEGFDA
-244 TTVLISKKLTIFKK
+244 LISKKLTIFKK
-258 IEDLKSGVILAPG
+258 IEDSKSGAILTPG

-283 HIIIAPLQAKG
+283 HVIIAPIQAKENI
-294 TVLGYMLLCNKE
+294 LGYMVLCNKE
-306 TRHGVEAFT
+306 TRHGVDAFT
-315 KMDLDL
+315 QTDLDL
-321 LSALCNQAAVAL
+321 LSALCNQGAVAL
-333 DNARLFRDIK
+333 DNARLFKDIT

-362 LDPLGEIDSINQAG
+362 LDPLGEIDSINRAG
-376 IKILKTKM
+376 MNILKMNK
-384 DEIVGNHYMY
+384 DETVGNHYMY
-394 MFEKDADIIGLI
+394 LFEKDMEIIGLI
-406 QKVEIENTIHSE
+406 QRVEMDNATHSE
-418 INMSFLTVSKDAVVN
+418 INMSFLTVSKETVVN
-433 VSAAPRIDI
+433 VSAAPRIDPS
-442 GGNIKGLVIAIEDIT
+442 GSVRGLVIAIEDIT

-474 VDELLDDDS
+474 VDELLDDDA

-489 EKREVTIL
+489 EEREVTIL

-502 GFTSMSEKMSPENVV
+502 GFTSMSENMSPESVV
-517 SSLNEYFSD
+517 STLNEYFSD

-554 SAENDTERAVT
+554 SAEDDTQRAVT
-565 TAVEMQKQITRL
+565 TAVEMQKQIIRL
-577 NKIRKKRKDP
+577 NKKRRKRKEI
-587 PITVGI
+587 PISAGI
-593 GINRGVVVSGN
+593 GINRGIVVSGN
-604 VGSRDMMDYTVI
+604 IGSRDMMDYTVI

-635 LVSSS
+635 LVSSTV
-640 AWKET
+640 WKET
-645 RKLYSYKELEPIKV
+645 PKHYSYKKLEPIKV
-659 KGKKNKVSVYRIEYE
+659 KGKKNKVSVYLIEHD
-674 SKKLVLKGQNPTKK
+674 S

>member
-1 VVEVSALDQL
+1 MVEVSAVDQL

-17 LDELGGI
+17 LDELGEI

-41 TLGTILASKGAIFLY
+41 TLGTVMASKGAIFLY
-56 HHKNDEL
+56 HPKSDQL

-71 KKRKP
+71 KKRNP
-76 FSSPKKL
+76 FPSPKNL
-83 TDQSVKHR
+83 SDRSLKHR

-96 LERPP
+96 LDKNHS
-101 TWITG
+101 WITG
-106 ELKKC
+106 KLKKC
-111 ILESGAK
+111 ILELSAK
-118 IMVPLFHKD
+118 ILVPLFHKD
-127 RLLGLL
+127 RLLGVL

-142 AYTNAEIKILEIVA
+142 SYTSAEIKILEIVA

-170 SVDEKGK
+170 NVDEKGK

-237 SSFNWEE
+237 SSFNWED
-244 TTVLISKKLTIFKK
+244 TDALISKKLTIFKK
-258 IEDLKSGVILAPG
+258 IDDSKSGAILTPE

-283 HIIIAPLQAKG
+283 HVIIAPIQAKENI
-294 TVLGYMLLCNKE
+294 LGYMVLCNKE

-315 KMDLDL
+315 QTDLDL
-321 LSALCNQAAVAL
+321 LSALCNQGAVAL
-333 DNARLFRDIK
+333 DNARLFKDIR

-362 LDPLGEIDSINQAG
+362 LDPLGEIDSINEAG
-376 IKILKTKM
+376 MNILKM
-384 DEIVGNHYMY
+384 NRDEIIGNHYMY
-394 MFEKDADIIGLI
+394 LFEKDMEIIGLI
-406 QKVEIENTIHSE
+406 QMTEMENTIHSE
-418 INMSFLTVSKDAVVN
+418 INMPFLTVSKEAVVN
-433 VSAAPRIDI
+433 VSVAPRIDPS
-442 GGNIKGLVIAIEDIT
+442 GSVRGLVIAIEDIT

-474 VDELLDDDS
+474 VDELLDDDA

-489 EKREVTIL
+489 EEREVTIL

-502 GFTSMSEKMSPENVV
+502 GFTSMSENMSPENVV
-517 SSLNEYFSD
+517 STLNEYFSD

-554 SAENDTERAVT
+554 SAKDDTQRAVT

-577 NKIRKKRKDP
+577 NNKRKKRNDM
-587 PITVGI
+587 PISAGI
-593 GINRGVVVSGN
+593 GINRGIVVSGN
-604 VGSRDMMDYTVI
+604 IGSRDMMDYTVI

-622 GARLCSAAGPGEI
+622 GARLCSAAGSGEI
-635 LVSSS
+635 LVSSTV
-640 AWKET
+640 WKET
-645 RKLYSYKELEPIKV
+645 QKHYSYKKLEPIKV
-659 KGKKNKVSVYRIEYE
+659 KGKKNKVGVYRIDHD
-674 SKKLVLKGQNPTKK
+674 G

>member
-1 VVEVSALDQL
+1 MVEVSAVDQL

-17 LDELGGI
+17 LDELGEI

-41 TLGTILASKGAIFLY
+41 TLGTVMASKGAIFLY
-56 HHKNDEL
+56 HHKSDQL

-71 KKRKP
+71 KKRNP

-83 TDQSVKHR
+83 SSQSVKHR
-91 YGHID
+91 YGHIE
-96 LERPP
+96 LVPP
-101 TWITG
+101 PSWITG

-111 ILESGAK
+111 ILESGGK
-118 IMVPLFHKD
+118 ILAPLFHKD

-142 AYTNAEIKILEIVA
+142 AYTGAEIKILEIVA

-170 SVDEKGK
+170 NVDEKGK

-237 SSFNWEE
+237 SSFNWEGFDA
-244 TTVLISKKLTIFKK
+244 LISKKLTIFKK
-258 IEDLKSGVILAPG
+258 IEDSKSGAILTPG

-283 HIIIAPLQAKG
+283 HVIIAPIQAKENI
-294 TVLGYMLLCNKE
+294 LGYMVLCNKE
-306 TRHGVEAFT
+306 TRHGVDAFT
-315 KMDLDL
+315 QTDLDL
-321 LSALCNQAAVAL
+321 LSALCNQGAVAL
-333 DNARLFRDIK
+333 DNARLFKDIT

-362 LDPLGEIDSINQAG
+362 LDPLGEIDSINRAG
-376 IKILKTKM
+376 MNILKMNK
-384 DEIVGNHYMY
+384 DETVGNHYMY
-394 MFEKDADIIGLI
+394 LFEKDMEIIGLI
-406 QKVEIENTIHSE
+406 QRVEMDNATHSE
-418 INMSFLTVSKDAVVN
+418 INMSFLTVSKETVVN
-433 VSAAPRIDI
+433 VSAAPRIDPS
-442 GGNIKGLVIAIEDIT
+442 GSVRGLVIAIEDIT

-474 VDELLDDDS
+474 VDELLDDDA

-489 EKREVTIL
+489 EEREVTIL

-502 GFTSMSEKMSPENVV
+502 GFTSMSENMSPENVV
-517 SSLNEYFSD
+517 STLNEYFSD

-554 SAENDTERAVT
+554 SAEDDTQRAVA
-565 TAVEMQKQITRL
+565 TAVEMQKQIIRL
-577 NKIRKKRKDP
+577 NKKRRKRKEI
-587 PITVGI
+587 PISAGI
-593 GINRGVVVSGN
+593 GINRGIVVSGN
-604 VGSRDMMDYTVI
+604 IGSRDMMDYTVI

-622 GARLCSAAGPGEI
+622 GARLCSAAGAGEI
-635 LVSSS
+635 LVSSTV
-640 AWKET
+640 WKET
-645 RKLYSYKELEPIKV
+645 PKHYSYKKLEPIKV
-659 KGKKNKVSVYRIEYE
+659 KGKKNKVSVYLIEHD
-674 SKKLVLKGQNPTKK
+674 S